1 MRNIKQFGH
10 DPNIG
15 LSPNLGLLP
24 FALLLLLLLLLYGTK
39 LQITEGTGPL
49 SMVGQFLQV
58 TITRAFLKLWFL
70 FWGKEGKGIPLS
82 LYMTNFF

>member
-24 FALLLLLLLLLYGTK
+24 FALLLLLLLLYGTK
-39 LQITEGTGPL
+39 LQITKGTGPL

-58 TITRAFLKLWFL
+58 TKTRAFLKL
-70 FWGKEGKGIPLS
+70 
-82 LYMTNFF
+82 

>member
-24 FALLLLLLLLLYGTK
+24 FALLLLLLYGTK
-39 LQITEGTGPL
+39 LQITKGTGPL

-58 TITRAFLKLWFL
+58 TITRAFLKL
-70 FWGKEGKGIPLS
+70 
-82 LYMTNFF
+82 

>member
-24 FALLLLLLLLLYGTK
+24 FALLLLLLLLLLLYGTK
-39 LQITEGTGPL
+39 LQITKGTGPL

-58 TITRAFLKLWFL
+58 TTTRAFLKL
-70 FWGKEGKGIPLS
+70 
-82 LYMTNFF
+82 